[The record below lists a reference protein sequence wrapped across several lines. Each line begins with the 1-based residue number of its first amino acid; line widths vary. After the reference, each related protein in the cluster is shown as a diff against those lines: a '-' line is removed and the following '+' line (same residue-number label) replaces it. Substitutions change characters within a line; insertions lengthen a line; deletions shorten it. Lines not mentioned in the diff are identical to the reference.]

1 MPESVGEVADEEG
14 NLLPLFTFL
23 SVGEIPSVSKSRNCC
38 LDWLVKRVHALSW
51 VGLISSRTSRMEGN
65 DTFSRPLRGLDEHTW
80 SLWLLSSQANSR
92 LKAE

>member
-23 SVGEIPSVSKSRNCC
+23 SVGEIPSVSKSRN
-38 LDWLVKRVHALSW
+38 
-51 VGLISSRTSRMEGN
+51 SRMEGN